1 MFLPDK
7 NLLELT
13 QDTESPEKYLSQRKL
28 KLYGD
33 EIERLIN
40 NV

>member
-13 QDTESPEKYLSQRKL
+13 LDKGHPEKYLSQRKL
-28 KLYGD
+28 NVYGEELD
-33 EIERLIN
+33 RIIKN
-40 NV
+40 F